1 MITFKEI
8 NKYSHI
14 KCAFFSKK
22 HGISNGIYQSLNCG
36 LNSKDKKNNVLK
48 NRIIAL
54 KRIGLS
60 NKNLIIPN
68 QVHSNKITIV
78 DENSINKNI
87 TADGLITKSD
97 KIVLGI
103 LTADCAPIFFLI
115 LKKISFL
122 LFMRVGGVQKMV
134 LLKIL

>member
-22 HGISNGIYQSLNCG
+22 NGISNGIYQSLNCG

-68 QVHSNKITIV
+68 QVHSNKIKIV

>member
-1 MITFKEI
+1 MFTFKEI
-8 NKYSHI
+8 DKYSHI
-14 KCAFFSKK
+14 KYAFFSRNK
-22 HGISNGIYQSLNCG
+22 GISDGIYKSLNCG
-36 LNSKDKKNNVLK
+36 LSSKDKKSNVLK
-48 NRIIAL
+48 NRIVAL

-68 QVHSNKITIV
+68 QVHSNKIKIV

-103 LTADCAPIFFLI
+103 LTADCAPFFFWL
-115 LKKISFL
+115 
-122 LFMRVGGVQKMV
+122 
-134 LLKIL
+134 